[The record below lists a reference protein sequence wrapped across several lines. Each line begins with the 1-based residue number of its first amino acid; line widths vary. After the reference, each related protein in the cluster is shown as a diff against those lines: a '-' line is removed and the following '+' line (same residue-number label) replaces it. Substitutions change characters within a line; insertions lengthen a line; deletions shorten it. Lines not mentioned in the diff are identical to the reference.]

1 MKKEQALVDERKQA
15 ILEYVKQKKKA
26 GVGELCGYFNVS
38 SATIR
43 NDLRDLEHNRLLIRT
58 HGGAII
64 QNQARF
70 EPAAADKSVQ
80 GAGEKKAIAL
90 TALAMVEDG
99 DTLVLDTGTT
109 TLELALLL
117 KARNNLT
124 VLTNDFQ
131 IAACL
136 EEHPSAVIH
145 FIGGIIRKG
154 FHCTVDSH
162 AEGMLKALTVD
173 KAFMGANSFSLEKGA
188 GTPDL
193 QQADLKRIMISIAT
207 KVYLLMDSSKFGRNS
222 FAIFAAPET
231 VDCLITDSVPED
243 FRIALEELGVEV
255 ISIDKEEHT

>member
-1 MKKEQALVDERKQA
+1 MKKEQIFVEERKQA

-26 GVGELCGYFNVS
+26 GVGELCERFNVS

-43 NDLRDLEHNRLLIRT
+43 NDLRDLERNRLLIRT

-64 QNQARF
+64 QSQARF
-70 EPAAADKSVQ
+70 EPAAADKSAQ
-80 GAGEKKAIAL
+80 GAAEKKAIAL
-90 TALAMVEDG
+90 AALDLVEDG
-99 DTLVLDTGTT
+99 DTLVLDTGTS

-117 KARNNLT
+117 RAKHNLT

-136 EEHPSAVIH
+136 EEHPSAVVH

-162 AEGMLKALTVD
+162 AEGMLRALTVD

-193 QQADLKRIMISIAT
+193 QQANLKRIMISIAT
-207 KVYLLMDSSKFGRNS
+207 KVYLLIDSSKFGRNA
-222 FAIFAAPET
+222 FAIFASPET
-231 VDCLITDSVPED
+231 IDCLITDAIPED
-243 FRIALEELGVEV
+243 LGPALEELGVEV
-255 ISIDKEEHT
+255 ISIDKEDQV